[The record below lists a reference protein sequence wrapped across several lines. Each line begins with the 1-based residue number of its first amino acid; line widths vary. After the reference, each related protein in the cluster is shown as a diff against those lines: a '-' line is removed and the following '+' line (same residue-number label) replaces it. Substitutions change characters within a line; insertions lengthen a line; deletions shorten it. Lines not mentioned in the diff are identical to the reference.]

1 MILFLVH
8 KRKGKKIQ
16 SFIIFSIVGNNQKFL
31 IQIFV
36 VVDTDLNL
44 MIIETRETRAS
55 DKLMN
60 ENETNE
66 NFFKHKIQIN
76 KIKKLIFLQP
86 TSAIIYF

>member
-1 MILFLVH
+1 
-8 KRKGKKIQ
+8 
-16 SFIIFSIVGNNQKFL
+16 
-31 IQIFV
+31 
-36 VVDTDLNL
+36 